1 VHGGTAT
8 LFNTP
13 YKNMLD
19 LYHPVN
25 RMLAALLPS
34 TVASIIPQFPTIIEI
49 FTIHIIRRILER
61 DLATVHA
68 GGTVERAGI
77 RVTRDGLILSG
88 QTSVTPLGGHPPDRS
103 DAKQRAHPTEC
114 RRPND
119 HPPGHGVVRPLGPQP
134 AAQPAPGSGFFLLG
148 LSCQPSWAA

>member
-1 VHGGTAT
+1 MHGGTAT

-19 LYHPVN
+19 PYHPVN

-88 QTSVTPLGGHPPDRS
+88 QTSVTPWTAIRQIDLTPNSARVPLSADGRTTTHPVMASSGPWVLSLLLNQLRVQVSFRS
-103 DAKQRAHPTEC
+103 A
-114 RRPND
+114 
-119 HPPGHGVVRPLGPQP
+119 
-134 AAQPAPGSGFFLLG
+134 
-148 LSCQPSWAA
+148 